1 MKYSR
6 FIFAISTCML
16 MSFLH
21 LGQKKPLHDDLELF
35 LPEDLEVSLWAE
47 SPLLF
52 NPTNMDVD
60 AKGRIWVTE
69 AVNYRNFNNDSTRLL
84 HHERG
89 DRVIILEDT
98 DHDGKADKS
107 TVFAEDRDL
116 VSPLGIAVIG
126 NKVIVS
132 CAPNL
137 IVYTDDNGDDKPD
150 HKEILL
156 TGFGGFDHDHALHAV
171 VGGPDGKWRFNTGN
185 AGPHIVTDKSGWTL
199 RSGSSY
205 NGGTPYN
212 NKNKAALVSD
222 DGRIWV
228 GGVQLEVNPDGTGLR
243 PVAHGFRN
251 SYETYVDSYGD
262 MWQNDNDD
270 QVVTCRVSW
279 LMEGGNAG
287 YFSADGSRLWQ
298 ADQRPGQDMF
308 TAHWHQE
315 DPGIMPAGDNSGAG
329 SPTGVV
335 LNEGDGLGKAY
346 RGMLFSADAGRN
358 LVFGYKP
365 QLKGSGFDLKGRRTN
380 FITSIPKD
388 NEAYVWNDKGHQSD
402 KRKWFR
408 PSDVMMGT
416 DGAMYI
422 ADWYDPVVGGH
433 QMKDSMGYGRIYR
446 IKPKGKIPRSPLIDF
461 NTEAGVLEALK
472 SPAINVRAFGFERA
486 RAMGLGESAKKL
498 VNTLLSSE
506 NPYHHARAAWLLNT
520 ADSASKKT
528 LEQWVAG
535 KDTRLGVV
543 AFRALRQSTAKPQLL
558 KLISQQ
564 MGRNSFLDR
573 EMAIALRDFNWVEKK
588 ALIERITN
596 RYDGND
602 DYLLET
608 IGISAE
614 LHEEELYATITQ
626 KYNAKLK
633 SATGQWIKPYARLV
647 WRLHPASSVPKLKAW
662 ILSPSI
668 PVTERKRAM
677 TALAFIHDAKAA
689 KLMLELSSS
698 SSKIIADQAKYWLAF
713 RQGNDWADLLD
724 WKTVGFDLKQERRLA
739 SMVAAKER
747 IMNLNISV
755 DDRCRTATGM
765 ATDEV
770 GGRILLGLGEAN
782 SIPADIQ
789 SCVIKG
795 FAKNPDQGN
804 RLRAEKLF
812 SEKNQPVDMGTSND
826 VGSKVSANVAKGK
839 NIFME
844 KCSSC
849 HKTSA
854 VGSDIGPDLTF
865 IGKKLD
871 QSSLI
876 HAIKYPNASIVF
888 GYEPWIIDTK
898 TGESFY
904 GFLVADGKNVVIKD
918 LSGKKHVI
926 SAESITKRKKQESSI
941 MPNAVS
947 LGLTE
952 EDLVHLTRYL
962 LELKQ

>member
-6 FIFAISTCML
+6 FILAISTCML

-21 LGQKKPLHDDLELF
+21 LGQKKPLHDDLGLF
-35 LPEDLEVSLWAE
+35 LPDDLEVSLWAE
-47 SPLLF
+47 SPMFF

-69 AVNYRNFNNDSTRLL
+69 AVNYRNFNNDSTKLL
-84 HHERG
+84 HHTKG
-89 DRVIILEDT
+89 DRVVILEDT
-98 DHDGKADKS
+98 DRDGKADKS

-150 HKEILL
+150 RKEILL
-156 TGFGGFDHDHALHAV
+156 TGFGGFDHDHALHSV
-171 VGGPDGKWRFNTGN
+171 VGSPDGKWHFNTGN
-185 AGPHIVTDKSGWTL
+185 AGPHVVTDKSGWTL

-212 NKNKAALVSD
+212 NKNKAALVSN

-228 GGVQLEVNPDGTGLR
+228 GGVQLEINPDGTGLR

-287 YFSADGSRLWQ
+287 YFSADGSRFWQ

-315 DPGIMPAGDNSGAG
+315 DPGVMPAGDNSGAG

-335 LNEGDGLGKAY
+335 LNEGDGLGSAY
-346 RGMLFSADAGRN
+346 RGILFSADAGRN

-365 QLKGSGFDLKGRRTN
+365 QLKGSGFDLKGKRTN
-380 FITSIPKD
+380 FITSLPKD
-388 NEAYVWNDKGHQSD
+388 DEAYVWNDKGHQSD

-446 IKPKGKIPRSPLIDF
+446 ITPKGKNLRSPLIDF
-461 NTEAGVLEALK
+461 NTEDGLLEAMK

-486 RAMGLGESAKKL
+486 RALGSSITRMKL
-498 VNTLLSSE
+498 ANKLLSSE
-506 NPYHHARAAWLLNT
+506 NPYHHARAAWLVNT
-520 ADSASKKT
+520 TDSAGKKT

-535 KDTRLGVV
+535 KDIRLGVV
-543 AFRALRQSTAKPQLL
+543 AFRALRQSASKPQLL
-558 KLISQQ
+558 HLIGQNI
-564 MGRNSFLDR
+564 GRSSFLDR

-596 RYDGND
+596 RYNGDD

-608 IGISAE
+608 IGIAAE
-614 LHEEELYATITQ
+614 HHEEELYRFITQ
-626 KYNAKLK
+626 KNNNRLQNAPGHWTK
-633 SATGQWIKPYARLV
+633 TYARLV
-647 WRLHPASSVPKLKAW
+647 WRLHPVSSVPTLKAW
-662 ILSPSI
+662 ILNPSI
-668 PVTERKRAM
+668 PTTERKQAM
-677 TALAFIHDAKAA
+677 TALAFINDAKAA
-689 KLMLELSSS
+689 NSMLEISNLSNKLMS
-698 SSKIIADQAKYWLAF
+698 DQAKYWLAF

-724 WKTVGFDLKQERRLA
+724 WKMVGFDLKQERHLA
-739 SMVAAKER
+739 SMIAAKAR
-747 IMNLNISV
+747 ILNVNISV
-755 DDRCRTATGM
+755 QDRCRTATLM
-765 ATDEV
+765 ANDEV
-770 GGRILLGLGEAN
+770 GGRILLGLAETN
-782 SIPADIQ
+782 SIPVDIQ
-789 SCVIKG
+789 SCVTKG
-795 FAKNPDQGN
+795 FAKNPDLGN
-804 RLRAEKLF
+804 RLRADKLF
-812 SEKNQPVDMGTSND
+812 AEKNQPIDLGRSPEKEI
-826 VGSKVSANVAKGK
+826 KVSADYTKGK
-839 NIFME
+839 NIFMA

-849 HKTSA
+849 HRTSNG
-854 VGSDIGPDLTF
+854 GSDIGPDLSY

-871 QSSLI
+871 QPSILN
-876 HAIKYPNASIVF
+876 AIKYPNASIVF

-898 TGESFY
+898 SGESFY
-904 GFLVADGKNVVIKD
+904 GFLIADGKTIVIKD
-918 LSGKKHVI
+918 LSGKKHSIPALSVI
-926 SAESITKRKKQESSI
+926 KKKKQESSI
-941 MPNAVS
+941 MPDAKALALN
-947 LGLTE
+947 E
-952 EDLVHLTRYL
+952 EDLTHLTRYL
-962 LELKQ
+962 LELK

>member
-6 FIFAISTCML
+6 FLFAISTCML

-21 LGQKKPLHDDLELF
+21 LGQNKPMHDDLGLF
-35 LPEDLEVSLWAE
+35 LPDDLEVSLWAE
-47 SPLLF
+47 SPMFF

-69 AVNYRNFNNDSTRLL
+69 AVNYRNFNNDSTKLL
-84 HHERG
+84 HHEKG
-89 DRVIILEDT
+89 DRIIILEDT
-98 DHDGKADKS
+98 DRDGKADKS

-150 HKEILL
+150 HKDILL

-171 VGGPDGKWRFNTGN
+171 VGSPDGKWLFNTGN
-185 AGPHIVTDKSGWTL
+185 AGPHMVTDRSGWTL

-212 NKNKAALVSD
+212 NNNKAALVSD

-228 GGVQLEVNPDGTGLR
+228 GGIQLEVNPDGTGLR

-251 SYETYVDSYGD
+251 SYETYIDSYGD

-287 YFSADGSRLWQ
+287 YFSADGSRFWQ
-298 ADQRPGQDMF
+298 ADQRPDQDMF

-315 DPGIMPAGDNSGAG
+315 DPGVMPAGDNSGAG

-335 LNEGDGLGKAY
+335 LNEGDGLGSKY
-346 RGMLFSADAGRN
+346 RGILFSADAGRN

-365 QLKGSGFDLKGRRTN
+365 QLKGSGFDLKGKRTN
-380 FITSIPKD
+380 FITSLPKD
-388 NEAYVWNDKGHQSD
+388 NESYVWNDKGNQSD
-402 KRKWFR
+402 NRKWFR
-408 PSDVMMGT
+408 PSDVMIGT

-433 QMKDSMGYGRIYR
+433 QMKDSLGYGRIYR
-446 IKPKGKIPRSPLIDF
+446 ITPKGKNPTSPLIDC
-461 NTEAGVLEALK
+461 NTEDGLLEALK
-472 SPAINVRAFGFERA
+472 SPAINVRASGYERA
-486 RAMGLGESAKKL
+486 RALGLTLNTKKL
-498 VNTLLSSE
+498 VNKLLSSE
-506 NPYHHARAAWLLNT
+506 NPYHRARAAWLLST
-520 ADSASKKT
+520 SDSAGKKT

-543 AFRALRQSTAKPQLL
+543 AFRALRNSTTKSQFL
-558 KLISQQ
+558 KLISRNL
-564 MGRNSFLDR
+564 GRNSFLDR
-573 EMAIALRDFNWVEKK
+573 EIAIALRDFAWVEKK
-588 ALIERITN
+588 ELIKRITI
-596 RYDGND
+596 RYGGND

-608 IGISAE
+608 IGIAAE
-614 LHEEELYATITQ
+614 HHEEELYAYITQ
-626 KYNAKLK
+626 KNSARLQNAP
-633 SATGQWIKPYARLV
+633 GHWIKNYARLV
-647 WRLHPASSVPKLKAW
+647 WRLHPVSAVTKLNAW
-662 ILSPSI
+662 ISNPSI
-668 PVTERKRAM
+668 PITERKRAM
-677 TALAFIHDAKAA
+677 NALAFINDAKAA
-689 KLMLELSSS
+689 KSMLRHSSS
-698 SSKIIADQAKYWLAF
+698 PSKIIRDHAKYWLSF

-724 WKTVGFDLKQERRLA
+724 WKKVGFDLKQERHLA
-739 SMVAAKER
+739 SMIAAKVR
-747 IMNLNISV
+747 ILNSNISV
-755 DDRCRTATGM
+755 EDRCRTATLM
-765 ATDEV
+765 ANDEV
-770 GGRILLGLGEAN
+770 GGRILLGLGETK
-782 SIPADIQ
+782 SIPIDIQ
-789 SCVIKG
+789 SCVTKG
-795 FAKNPDQGN
+795 FTKNPDLGN

-812 SEKNQPVDMGTSND
+812 SETIQPVDISISYGAEN
-826 VGSKVSANVAKGK
+826 KVSADFAKGK
-839 NIFME
+839 NIFTE

-849 HKTSA
+849 HKTTNI
-854 VGSDIGPDLTF
+854 GGDIGPDLTY

-871 QSSLI
+871 QTSILN
-876 HAIKYPNASIVF
+876 AIQYPNASIVF

-898 TGESFY
+898 SGESFY
-904 GFLVADGKNVVIKD
+904 GFLIADGKTIIIKD
-918 LSGKKHVI
+918 LSGKKHAIPATSVI
-926 SAESITKRKKQESSI
+926 KKKKQDSSI
-941 MPNAVS
+941 MPSATALALN
-947 LGLTE
+947 E

-962 LELKQ
+962 LELK

>member
-1 MKYSR
+1 
-6 FIFAISTCML
+6 ML

-21 LGQKKPLHDDLELF
+21 LGQKKPLHDDLGLF
-35 LPEDLEVSLWAE
+35 LPDDLEVSLWAE
-47 SPLLF
+47 SPMFF

-69 AVNYRNFNNDSTRLL
+69 AVNYRNFNNDSTKLL
-84 HHERG
+84 HHTKG

-98 DHDGKADKS
+98 DRDGKADKS
-107 TVFAEDRDL
+107 TVFTEDRDL

-150 HKEILL
+150 RKEILL

-171 VGGPDGKWRFNTGN
+171 VGSPDGKWHFNTGN
-185 AGPHIVTDKSGWTL
+185 AGPHVVSDKSGWTL

-212 NKNKAALVSD
+212 NKNRAALVSD

-228 GGVQLEVNPDGTGLR
+228 GGVQLEINPDGTGLR

-287 YFSADGSRLWQ
+287 YFSADGSRFWQ

-315 DPGIMPAGDNSGAG
+315 DPGVMPAGDNSGAG

-335 LNEGDGLGKAY
+335 LNEGDGLGSAY
-346 RGMLFSADAGRN
+346 RGTLFSADAGRN

-365 QLKGSGFDLKGRRTN
+365 QLKGSGFDLKGKRTN
-380 FITSIPKD
+380 FITSLPKD

-433 QMKDSMGYGRIYR
+433 QMKDSIGYGRIYR
-446 IKPKGKIPRSPLIDF
+446 ITPKGKNPATPLIDF
-461 NTEAGVLEALK
+461 NTENGLLEALK

-486 RAMGLGESAKKL
+486 RALGSSVNTMKL
-498 VNTLLSSE
+498 VNKLLSSE

-520 ADSASKKT
+520 SDSTGQKT

-543 AFRALRQSTAKPQLL
+543 AFRALRQSATKPQLL
-558 KLISQQ
+558 KLISQHI
-564 MGRNSFLDR
+564 GRSSFLDR
-573 EMAIALRDFNWVEKK
+573 EMAIALRDFSWAEKK
-588 ALIERITN
+588 ALIERISN
-596 RYDGND
+596 RYNGDD

-608 IGISAE
+608 IGIAAE
-614 LHEEELYATITQ
+614 HHKEELYAYLTQ
-626 KYNAKLK
+626 KNSARLQNAP
-633 SATGQWIKPYARLV
+633 QHWIKTYARLV
-647 WRLHPASSVPKLKAW
+647 WRLHPVSSVPTLKAW
-662 ILSPSI
+662 IVNPSI
-668 PVTERKRAM
+668 PLSERKRAM
-677 TALAFIHDAKAA
+677 TALAFINDTKAA
-689 KLMLELSSS
+689 KSMLEISNLSNKLMS
-698 SSKIIADQAKYWLAF
+698 DQAKYWLAF
-713 RQGNDWADLLD
+713 RQGNDWANLLD
-724 WKTVGFDLKQERRLA
+724 WKKVGFDVKQERHLA
-739 SMVAAKER
+739 SMIAAKAR
-747 IMNLNISV
+747 ILNVNISV
-755 DDRCRTATGM
+755 EDRCRTASQM
-765 ATDEV
+765 ANDEV
-770 GGRILLGLGEAN
+770 GGRILLGLGETN
-782 SIPADIQ
+782 SIPIDIQ
-789 SCVIKG
+789 NCVIKG
-795 FAKNPDQGN
+795 FAKNPDLGN
-804 RLRAEKLF
+804 RLRADKLF
-812 SEKNQPVDMGTSND
+812 SEKNQPVDLGISAEKEI
-826 VGSKVSANVAKGK
+826 KVSADYAKGK
-839 NIFME
+839 NIFMA

-849 HKTSA
+849 HRTSNG
-854 VGSDIGPDLTF
+854 GSDIGPDLTY

-871 QSSLI
+871 QTSILN
-876 HAIKYPNASIVF
+876 AIKYPNASIVF

-898 TGESFY
+898 SGESFY
-904 GFLVADGKNVVIKD
+904 GFLIADGKTIIIKD
-918 LSGKKHVI
+918 LSGKKYSIPALSVI
-926 SAESITKRKKQESSI
+926 KKKKQESSI
-941 MPNAVS
+941 MPDAKALALN
-947 LGLTE
+947 E
-952 EDLVHLTRYL
+952 EDLAHLTRYL
-962 LELKQ
+962 IELKQ

>member
-6 FIFAISTCML
+6 FILAISACIL

-21 LGQKKPLHDDLELF
+21 FKPKMPLQDNLGLF

-47 SPLLF
+47 SPLFF

-69 AVNYRNFNNDSTRLL
+69 AVNYRNFNNDSTKVL
-84 HHERG
+84 HHEKG
-89 DRVIILEDT
+89 DRIIILEDT
-98 DHDGKADKS
+98 NKDGKADKS
-107 TVFAEDRDL
+107 TIFTEDRDL

-126 NKVIVS
+126 NKIVVS
-132 CAPNL
+132 CSPNL
-137 IVYTDDNGDDKPD
+137 IVYTDVDGDDKPD
-150 HKEILL
+150 QKDILL
-156 TGFGGFDHDHALHAV
+156 TGFGGYDHDHALHAV

-185 AGPHIVTDKSGWTL
+185 AGPHVVTDKSGWTL

-212 NKNKAALVSD
+212 NQNKAALVSD

-228 GGVQLEVNPDGTGLR
+228 GGVQLEINPDGTGLR

-287 YFSADGSRLWQ
+287 YFSTDGSRFWQ

-315 DPGIMPAGDNSGAG
+315 DPGVMPAGDNSGAG

-365 QLKGSGFDLKGRRTN
+365 QLKGSGFELKGKRTN
-380 FITSIPKD
+380 FITSLSKD
-388 NEAYVWNDKGHQSD
+388 DEAYVWNDKGHQSD

-433 QMKDSMGYGRIYR
+433 QMKDSIGYGRIYR
-446 IKPKGKIPRSPLIDF
+446 ITPKGKNPKAPSIDV
-461 NTEAGVLEALK
+461 NTEDGLLQALK
-472 SPAINVRAFGFERA
+472 SPAINVRAFGLERA
-486 RAMGLGESAKKL
+486 RALGFSKSTKKM
-498 VNTLLSSE
+498 VTTLLSSE

-528 LEQWVAG
+528 LEQWLTS
-535 KDTRLGVV
+535 KDTRLGVA
-543 AFRALRQSTAKPQLL
+543 AFRALRQSTTKPQLL

-564 MGRNSFLDR
+564 IGRNSFLDR
-573 EMAIALRDFNWVEKK
+573 EMAIALREFNWVEKK

-608 IGISAE
+608 IGIIAE
-614 LHEEELYATITQ
+614 KHEEELYVYITQ
-626 KYNAKLK
+626 KYSAKLQN
-633 SATGQWIKPYARLV
+633 ATGHWIKPYARLV
-647 WRLHPASSVPKLKAW
+647 WRLHPVSAIPKLKSW
-662 ILSPSI
+662 ILNPSL
-668 PVTERKRAM
+668 PMTERKRAM
-677 TALAFIHDAKAA
+677 TALAFINDVKAA

-698 SSKIIADQAKYWLAF
+698 SSKVIADRAKYWLAF
-713 RQGNDWADLLD
+713 RQANDWGDLLD
-724 WKTVGFDLKQERRLA
+724 WKTVGFDLKQERHLA

-747 IMNLNISV
+747 ILNTNISV
-755 DDRCRTATGM
+755 DDRCRTATVM
-765 ATDEV
+765 ANDEV

-795 FAKNPDQGN
+795 FTKNPDLGN

-812 SEKNQPVDMGTSND
+812 SEKNQPVDLGMSND
-826 VGSKVSANVAKGK
+826 PGIHVAADFEKGK
-839 NIFME
+839 NIFMQ

-849 HKTSA
+849 HKISN
-854 VGSDIGPDLTF
+854 VGSEIGPDLTF

-876 HAIKYPNASIVF
+876 NAIKYPNASIVF

-904 GFLVADGKNVVIKD
+904 GFLLADGKNIIIKD

-926 SAESITKRKKQESSI
+926 PAESVTKRKKQESSI
-941 MPNAVS
+941 MPNTVS

-952 EDLVHLTRYL
+952 EDLVHLTKYL
-962 LELKQ
+962 LELK

>member
-6 FIFAISTCML
+6 FIIAISACVL

-21 LGQKKPLHDDLELF
+21 FKPKMPVQDDLGLF
-35 LPEDLEVSLWAE
+35 LPDDLEVSLWAE
-47 SPLLF
+47 SPLFF

-69 AVNYRNFNNDSTRLL
+69 AVNYRNFNNDSTKVL
-84 HHERG
+84 HHEKG
-89 DRVIILEDT
+89 DRIIILEDT
-98 DHDGKADKS
+98 DKDGKADKS
-107 TVFAEDRDL
+107 TVFTEDRDL

-126 NKVIVS
+126 NKVVVS
-132 CAPNL
+132 CSPNL
-137 IVYTDDNGDDKPD
+137 IVYTDVDGDDKPD
-150 HKEILL
+150 KKDILL

-171 VGGPDGKWRFNTGN
+171 VGSPDGKWRFNTGN
-185 AGPHIVTDKSGWTL
+185 AGPHMVTDKSGWTL

-212 NKNKAALVSD
+212 NQNKAALVSD

-287 YFSADGSRLWQ
+287 FFSADGSRFWQ

-315 DPGIMPAGDNSGAG
+315 DPGVMPAGDNSGAG

-335 LNEGDGLGKAY
+335 LNEGDGLGSTY

-365 QLKGSGFDLKGRRTN
+365 QLKGSGFDLKGKRTN
-380 FITSIPKD
+380 FITSLSKD
-388 NEAYVWNDKGHQSD
+388 DEAYVWNDKGHQAD

-433 QMKDSMGYGRIYR
+433 QMKDSIGYGRIYR
-446 IKPKGKIPRSPLIDF
+446 ITPKGKNPIPPSIDF
-461 NTEAGVLEALK
+461 NTEDGLLEALK
-472 SPAINVRAFGFERA
+472 SPAVNVRAFGLERA
-486 RAMGLGESAKKL
+486 RASEFGENTKKM
-498 VNTLLSSE
+498 VKKLLSSE
-506 NPYHHARAAWLLNT
+506 NPYHHARAAWLLKN
-520 ADSASKKT
+520 ADSTGKKI

-535 KDTRLGVV
+535 KDIRLSVV
-543 AFRALRQSTAKPQLL
+543 AFRVLRQSIAKTQLL
-558 KLISQQ
+558 KLIIQE
-564 MGRNSFLDR
+564 MGRSSFLDR
-573 EMAIALRDFNWVEKK
+573 EMAIAMRDFNWVEKK
-588 ALIERITN
+588 DLIGRITN

-608 IGISAE
+608 IGIIAE
-614 LHEEELYATITQ
+614 NHEEELYAYLTQ
-626 KYNAKLK
+626 KFSAKLQT
-633 SATGQWIKPYARLV
+633 APGHWIKPYARLV
-647 WRLHPASSVPKLKAW
+647 WRLHPVSAVPKLKSW
-662 ILSPSI
+662 ILNPSL
-668 PVTERKRAM
+668 PMAERKRAI
-677 TALAFIHDAKAA
+677 TALAFINDTKAA
-689 KLMLELSSS
+689 KQMQALSGTSN
-698 SSKIIADQAKYWLAF
+698 KTIADQAKYWLAF
-713 RQGNDWADLLD
+713 RQTNDWAELLD
-724 WKTVGFDLKQERRLA
+724 WKMVGFDLKQERHLA
-739 SMVAAKER
+739 SMQAAKAR
-747 IMNLNISV
+747 ILNENISI
-755 DDRCRTATGM
+755 DDRCRTATLM
-765 ATDEV
+765 ANDEI
-770 GGRILLGLGEAN
+770 GGRILLGLGEEN
-782 SIPADIQ
+782 NIPTDIQ
-789 SCVIKG
+789 PCIIKG
-795 FAKNPDQGN
+795 FTKNPDLGN
-804 RLRAEKLF
+804 RLRAAKMF
-812 SEKNQPVDMGTSND
+812 SEKNQPVEMGTSND
-826 VGSKVSANVAKGK
+826 PGIHIAADFEKGK
-839 NIFME
+839 NIFMQ

-849 HKTSA
+849 HKISN
-854 VGSDIGPDLTF
+854 VGSEIGPDLTY

-871 QSSLI
+871 QPSLL

-898 TGESFY
+898 AGESFY
-904 GFLVADGKNVVIKD
+904 GFLVADGKTIIMKD
-918 LSGKKHVI
+918 LSGKKHAIPATTV
-926 SAESITKRKKQESSI
+926 TKRKKQESSI
-941 MPNAVS
+941 MPNAAALALS
-947 LGLTE
+947 E
-952 EDLVHLTRYL
+952 QDLAHLSRYL
-962 LELKQ
+962 LELK

>member
-1 MKYSR
+1 MKYSW
-6 FIFAISTCML
+6 FILAVSASML

-21 LGQKKPLHDDLELF
+21 LRQKDSTKDDLGLF

-47 SPLLF
+47 SPLFF

-84 HHERG
+84 HHEKG

-98 DHDGKADKS
+98 NHDGKADKS
-107 TVFAEDRDL
+107 TVFTEDRDL

-137 IVYTDDNGDDKPD
+137 IVYTDDDGDDKPD

-156 TGFGGFDHDHALHAV
+156 TGFGGFDHDHALHSV

-185 AGPHIVTDKSGWTL
+185 AGPHVVTDKSGWTL

-228 GGVQLEVNPDGTGLR
+228 GGVQLEMNPDGTGLR

-287 YFSADGSRLWQ
+287 YFSADGSRFWQ

-315 DPGIMPAGDNSGAG
+315 DPGVMPAGDNSGAG

-335 LNEGDGLGKAY
+335 LNEGDGLGAQY
-346 RGMLFSADAGRN
+346 RGILFSADAGRN

-365 QLKGSGFDLKGRRTN
+365 QLKGSGFDLKGKRTN
-380 FITSIPKD
+380 FISSLSKD
-388 NEAYVWNDKGHQSD
+388 NEAYVWNDKGHQYD

-433 QMKDSMGYGRIYR
+433 QMKDSIGYGRIYR
-446 IKPKGKIPRSPLIDF
+446 VTPKGKNPRSPLIDV
-461 NTEAGVLEALK
+461 NTEDGMLEALK
-472 SPAINVRAFGFERA
+472 SPAINVRALGFERA
-486 RAMGLGESAKKL
+486 RAAGFSESTKKM
-498 VNTLLSSE
+498 VTKLLSSE

-520 ADSASKKT
+520 SDSAGKKT
-528 LEQWVAG
+528 LEEWVAG
-535 KDTRLGVV
+535 KDTRLGVA

-588 ALIERITN
+588 ALIERIST

-608 IGISAE
+608 IGIIAE
-614 LHEEELYATITQ
+614 DHEEELYNCITKQ
-626 KYNAKLK
+626 YSAKLQK
-633 SATGQWIKPYARLV
+633 ATGHWVKAYARLV
-647 WRLHPASSVPKLKAW
+647 WRLHPVSAVPQLKAW
-662 ILSPSI
+662 ILNTSI
-668 PVTERKRAM
+668 PITERRRAM
-677 TALAFIHDAKAA
+677 TALAFIKDGKAA
-689 KLMLELSSS
+689 KMMLTLSGSS
-698 SSKIIADQAKYWLAF
+698 NKITADQAKYWLAF

-724 WKTVGFDLKQERRLA
+724 WKTVGFDLKQERHLA
-739 SMVAAKER
+739 AMIAAKER
-747 IMNLNISV
+747 ILNPNISV

-765 ATDEV
+765 AIDEV
-770 GGRILLGLGEAN
+770 GGRILLGLGEAGI
-782 SIPADIQ
+782 IPADIQ

-795 FAKNPDQGN
+795 FPKNPDLGN
-804 RLRAEKLF
+804 RLRAEKMF
-812 SEKNQPVDMGTSND
+812 AEKNQAADMGISND
-826 VGSKVSANVAKGK
+826 AGIKVSANFEKGK
-839 NIFME
+839 NIFMG

-849 HKTSA
+849 HKMA
-854 VGSDIGPDLTF
+854 AAGNEIGPDLTF

-871 QSSLI
+871 QTSLLN
-876 HAIKYPNASIVF
+876 AIKYPSASIVF

-898 TGESFY
+898 SGESFY
-904 GFLVADGKNVVIKD
+904 GFLVADGNNIVLKD
-918 LSGKKHVI
+918 LSGKKHTIPASSV
-926 SAESITKRKKQESSI
+926 TKRKKQESSI
-941 MPNAVS
+941 MPNAVA

-952 EDLVHLTRYL
+952 QDLAHLTRYL

>member
-1 MKYSR
+1 MKYSW
-6 FIFAISTCML
+6 FIIAISACLL
-16 MSFLH
+16 MSFFPFTPIRTF
-21 LGQKKPLHDDLELF
+21 QKDLELF

-47 SPLLF
+47 SPLFF

-69 AVNYRNFNNDSTRLL
+69 AVNYRNFNNDSTKLL

-98 DHDGKADKS
+98 DKDGKADKS
-107 TVFAEDRDL
+107 TVFTEDRDL
-116 VSPLGIAVIG
+116 VSPLGIAIIG

-132 CAPNL
+132 CSPNL
-137 IVYTDDNGDDKPD
+137 IVYTDNNGDDKPD

-156 TGFGGFDHDHALHAV
+156 TGFGGFDHDHSLHAV
-171 VGGPDGKWRFNTGN
+171 VGSPDGKWLFNTGN

-199 RSGSSY
+199 RSGSLY

-228 GGVQLEVNPDGTGLR
+228 GGVQLQINPDGTGLR

-287 YFSADGSRLWQ
+287 YFSADGSRFWQ

-315 DPGIMPAGDNSGAG
+315 DPGVMPAGDNSGAG

-335 LNEGDGLGKAY
+335 LNEGDGLGPAY
-346 RGMLFSADAGRN
+346 RGTLFSADAGRN

-365 QLKGSGFDLKGRRTN
+365 QLKGSGFDLKGKRTN
-380 FITSIPKD
+380 FITSLTKD
-388 NEAYVWNDKGHQSD
+388 DEAYVWNDKGHQSD

-433 QMKDSMGYGRIYR
+433 QMKDSIGYGRIYR
-446 IKPKGKIPRSPLIDF
+446 ITPKGKNPLSPLIDF
-461 NTEAGVLEALK
+461 DTEEGLLEALK
-472 SPAINVRAFGFERA
+472 SPAINVRASGYERA
-486 RAMGLGESAKKL
+486 RASGFGESTKKL
-498 VNTLLSSE
+498 VNKLLSSE
-506 NPYHHARAAWLLNT
+506 NPYHHARAAWLLKNS
-520 ADSASKKT
+520 DSAGKKV
-528 LEQWVAG
+528 LEQWVSG
-535 KDTRLGVV
+535 KDIRLAAV
-543 AFRALRQSTAKPQLL
+543 AFRALRQSIAKPQLL

-564 MGRNSFLDR
+564 MGRSSFLDR
-573 EMAIALRDFNWVEKK
+573 EMAIAMRDFNWVEKK
-588 ALIERITN
+588 ELIERITN

-608 IGISAE
+608 IGVSAE
-614 LHEEELYATITQ
+614 HHEEELYAYITQ
-626 KYNAKLK
+626 KFSAKLQT
-633 SATGQWIKPYARLV
+633 APGHWIKPYARLV
-647 WRLHPASSVPKLKAW
+647 WRLHPASAVPKLKAW
-662 ILSPSI
+662 ILNPSI
-668 PVTERKRAM
+668 PMTERKRAL
-677 TALAFIHDAKAA
+677 TALAFINDVKAA
-689 KLMLELSSS
+689 KLMQSLSGT

-713 RQGNDWADLLD
+713 RQGNEWADLLD
-724 WKTVGFDLKQERRLA
+724 WKKIGFDLKQERHLA
-739 SMVAAKER
+739 SMIAAKER
-747 IMNLNISV
+747 ILNSNISAE
-755 DDRCRTATGM
+755 DRCRTATLM
-765 ATDEV
+765 ANDEV

-782 SIPADIQ
+782 GLPADIQ

-795 FAKNPDQGN
+795 FTKNPDLGN

-812 SEKNQPVDMGTSND
+812 AEASRPVNRDKPAATEI
-826 VGSKVSANVAKGK
+826 KVSADYTTGK
-839 NIFME
+839 NIFMQ

-849 HKTSA
+849 HKISNL
-854 VGSDIGPDLTF
+854 GNEIGPDLTF

-871 QSSLI
+871 QTSLLN
-876 HAIKYPNASIVF
+876 AIKYPNASIVF
-888 GYEPWIIDTK
+888 GYEPWIIETK

-904 GFLVADGKNVVIKD
+904 GFMIADGKTITIKD
-918 LSGKKHVI
+918 LSGKKHSLPAYSV
-926 SAESITKRKKQESSI
+926 TKKKKQDSSL
-941 MPNAVS
+941 MPNADALALS
-947 LGLTE
+947 E
-952 EDLVHLTRYL
+952 QDLAHLTRYL
-962 LELKQ
+962 LELK

>member
-6 FIFAISTCML
+6 LIFAISACIL

-21 LGQKKPLHDDLELF
+21 LGQKKPLHDDLGLF
-35 LPEDLEVSLWAE
+35 LPDDLEVSLWAE
-47 SPLLF
+47 SPMFF

-69 AVNYRNFNNDSTRLL
+69 AVNYRNFNNDSTKLL
-84 HHERG
+84 HHEKG
-89 DRVIILEDT
+89 DRIIILEDT
-98 DHDGKADKS
+98 DRDGKADKS
-107 TVFAEDRDL
+107 TVFTEDRDL

-132 CAPNL
+132 CSPNL

-150 HKEILL
+150 HKDILL

-171 VGGPDGKWRFNTGN
+171 VGSPDGKWLFNTGN
-185 AGPHIVTDKSGWTL
+185 AGPHIVTDQSGWTL
-199 RSGSSY
+199 RSGSLY

-212 NKNKAALVSD
+212 NKNKAALASD

-228 GGVQLEVNPDGTGLR
+228 GGIQLEVNADGTGLR
-243 PVAHGFRN
+243 PIAHGFRN

-287 YFSADGSRLWQ
+287 YFSADGSRFWQ
-298 ADQRPGQDMF
+298 ADQRPGQNMF

-315 DPGIMPAGDNSGAG
+315 DPGVMPAGDNSGAG

-335 LNEGDGLGKAY
+335 LNEGDGLGSAY
-346 RGMLFSADAGRN
+346 RGTLFSADAGRN

-365 QLKGSGFDLKGRRTN
+365 QLKGSGFDLKGKRTN
-380 FITSIPKD
+380 FITSLPKD
-388 NEAYVWNDKGHQSD
+388 NEAYVWNDKGNQSD

-422 ADWYDPVVGGH
+422 TDWYDPVVGGH

-446 IKPKGKIPRSPLIDF
+446 ITQKGKNPSAPLIDV
-461 NTEAGVLEALK
+461 NTEDGLLEALK

-486 RAMGLGESAKKL
+486 RALGFSANTQKL
-498 VNTLLSSE
+498 VNKLLSSE

-520 ADSASKKT
+520 SDSAGKKT

-543 AFRALRQSTAKPQLL
+543 AFRTLRQSATKSQLL
-558 KLISQQ
+558 KLINQN
-564 MGRNSFLDR
+564 MGRSSFLDR

-596 RYDGND
+596 RYNGDD

-608 IGISAE
+608 IGIAAE
-614 LHEEELYATITQ
+614 HHEEELYAYISQ
-626 KYNAKLK
+626 KNSNRLQAAPGHWLK
-633 SATGQWIKPYARLV
+633 NYARLV
-647 WRLHPASSVPKLKAW
+647 WRLHPVSSIPTLKGW
-662 ILSPSI
+662 IVNPSI
-668 PVTERKRAM
+668 PLPERKRAM
-677 TALAFIHDAKAA
+677 TALAFINDAKAA
-689 KLMLELSSS
+689 KSMLELSNLSN
-698 SSKIIADQAKYWLAF
+698 KIMRDEAKYWLSF

-724 WKTVGFDLKQERRLA
+724 WKTVGFDLKQERHLA
-739 SMVAAKER
+739 SMIAAKER
-747 IMNLNISV
+747 ILNANISV
-755 DDRCRTATGM
+755 DDRCRTATRM
-765 ATDEV
+765 ANDEV
-770 GGRILLGLGEAN
+770 GGRILLGLGETS
-782 SIPADIQ
+782 SIPTDIQ
-789 SCVIKG
+789 SCVING
-795 FAKNPDQGN
+795 FTKNPDLGN

-812 SEKNQPVDMGTSND
+812 STTNQPVD
-826 VGSKVSANVAKGK
+826 VGLPHDTEIKVSADYAKGK
-839 NIFME
+839 IIFTQ

-849 HKTSA
+849 HKISN
-854 VGSDIGPDLTF
+854 VGSDIGPDLTS

-871 QSSLI
+871 QPSILN
-876 HAIKYPNASIVF
+876 AINYPNASIVF

-898 TGESFY
+898 SGESFY
-904 GFLVADGKNVVIKD
+904 GFLVADGKTVIIKD
-918 LSGKKHVI
+918 LSGKKHTIPATSVI
-926 SAESITKRKKQESSI
+926 KKKKQDSSI
-941 MPNAVS
+941 MPNAKAMA
-947 LGLTE
+947 LND
-952 EDLVHLTRYL
+952 EDLEHLTRYL

>member
-6 FIFAISTCML
+6 FILAISACIL

-21 LGQKKPLHDDLELF
+21 FKPKMPLQDNLGLF
-35 LPEDLEVSLWAE
+35 LPDDLEVSLWAE
-47 SPLLF
+47 SPLFF

-69 AVNYRNFNNDSTRLL
+69 AVNYRNFNNDSTKVL
-84 HHERG
+84 HHEKG
-89 DRVIILEDT
+89 DRIIILEDT
-98 DHDGKADKS
+98 NKDGKADKS
-107 TVFAEDRDL
+107 TIFTEDRDL

-126 NKVIVS
+126 NKVVVS
-132 CAPNL
+132 CSPNL
-137 IVYTDDNGDDKPD
+137 IVYTDVDGDDKPD
-150 HKEILL
+150 QKDILL
-156 TGFGGFDHDHALHAV
+156 TGFGGYDHDHALHAV

-185 AGPHIVTDKSGWTL
+185 AGPHVVTDKSGWTL

-212 NKNKAALVSD
+212 NQNKAALVSD

-228 GGVQLEVNPDGTGLR
+228 GGVQLEINPDGTGLR

-287 YFSADGSRLWQ
+287 YFSTDGSRFWQ

-315 DPGIMPAGDNSGAG
+315 DPGVMPAGDNSGAG

-365 QLKGSGFDLKGRRTN
+365 QLKGSGFELKGKRTN
-380 FITSIPKD
+380 FITSLSKD
-388 NEAYVWNDKGHQSD
+388 DEAYVWNDKGHQSD

-433 QMKDSMGYGRIYR
+433 QMKDSIGYGRIYR
-446 IKPKGKIPRSPLIDF
+446 ITPKGKNPKAPAIDV
-461 NTEAGVLEALK
+461 NTEDGLLEALK
-472 SPAINVRAFGFERA
+472 SPAINVRALGFERA
-486 RAMGLGESAKKL
+486 RALGFSKSTKKM
-498 VNTLLSSE
+498 VTTLLSSE

-528 LEQWVAG
+528 LEQWLTS
-535 KDTRLGVV
+535 KDTRLGVA
-543 AFRALRQSTAKPQLL
+543 AFRALRQSTTKPQLL

-564 MGRNSFLDR
+564 IGRNSFLDR
-573 EMAIALRDFNWVEKK
+573 EMAIALREFNWVEKK
-588 ALIERITN
+588 GLIERITN

-608 IGISAE
+608 IGIIAE
-614 LHEEELYATITQ
+614 KHEEELYVYITQ
-626 KYNAKLK
+626 KYSAKLQN
-633 SATGQWIKPYARLV
+633 ATGHWIKPYARLV
-647 WRLHPASSVPKLKAW
+647 WRLHPVSAILKLKSW
-662 ILSPSI
+662 ILNPSL
-668 PVTERKRAM
+668 PMTERKRAM
-677 TALAFIHDAKAA
+677 TALAFINDVKAA

-698 SSKIIADQAKYWLAF
+698 SSKVIADQAKYWLAF
-713 RQGNDWADLLD
+713 RQANDWADLLD
-724 WKTVGFDLKQERRLA
+724 WKTVGFDLKQERHLA

-747 IMNLNISV
+747 ILNTNISV

-765 ATDEV
+765 ANDEV

-795 FAKNPDQGN
+795 FTKNPDLGN

-812 SEKNQPVDMGTSND
+812 SEKNQPVDLGMSND
-826 VGSKVSANVAKGK
+826 PGIHVAADFEKGK
-839 NIFME
+839 NIFMQ

-849 HKTSA
+849 HKISN
-854 VGSDIGPDLTF
+854 VGSEIGPDLTF

-876 HAIKYPNASIVF
+876 NAIKYPNASIVF

-904 GFLVADGKNVVIKD
+904 GFLLADGKNIIIKD

-926 SAESITKRKKQESSI
+926 PAESVTKRKKQESSI
-941 MPNAVS
+941 MPNTVS

-952 EDLVHLTRYL
+952 EDLVHLTKYL
-962 LELKQ
+962 LELK

>member
-1 MKYSR
+1 MKYSG

-21 LGQKKPLHDDLELF
+21 LGQKKPLHDDLGLF
-35 LPEDLEVSLWAE
+35 LPDDLEVSLWAE
-47 SPLLF
+47 SPMFF

-69 AVNYRNFNNDSTRLL
+69 AVNYRNFNNDSTKLL
-84 HHERG
+84 HHTKG

-98 DHDGKADKS
+98 DRDGKADKS
-107 TVFAEDRDL
+107 TVFTEDRDL

-150 HKEILL
+150 RKEILL

-171 VGGPDGKWRFNTGN
+171 VGSPDGKWHFNTGN
-185 AGPHIVTDKSGWTL
+185 AGPHVVSDKSGWTL

-212 NKNKAALVSD
+212 NKNRAALVSD

-228 GGVQLEVNPDGTGLR
+228 GGVQLEINPDGTGLR

-287 YFSADGSRLWQ
+287 YFSADGSRFWQ

-315 DPGIMPAGDNSGAG
+315 DPGVMPAGDNSGAG

-335 LNEGDGLGKAY
+335 LNEGDGLGSAY
-346 RGMLFSADAGRN
+346 RGTLFSADAGRN

-365 QLKGSGFDLKGRRTN
+365 QLKGSGFDLKGKRTN
-380 FITSIPKD
+380 FITSLPKD

-433 QMKDSMGYGRIYR
+433 QMKDSIGYGRIYR
-446 IKPKGKIPRSPLIDF
+446 ITPKGKNPATPLIDF
-461 NTEAGVLEALK
+461 NTENGLLEALK

-486 RAMGLGESAKKL
+486 RALGSSVNTMKL
-498 VNTLLSSE
+498 VNKLLSSE

-520 ADSASKKT
+520 SDSTGQKT

-543 AFRALRQSTAKPQLL
+543 AFRALRQSATKPQLL
-558 KLISQQ
+558 KLISQHI
-564 MGRNSFLDR
+564 GRSSFLDR
-573 EMAIALRDFNWVEKK
+573 EMAIALRDFSWAEKK
-588 ALIERITN
+588 ALIERISN
-596 RYDGND
+596 RYNGDD

-608 IGISAE
+608 IGIAAE
-614 LHEEELYATITQ
+614 HHEEELYAYLTQ
-626 KYNAKLK
+626 KNSARLQNAP
-633 SATGQWIKPYARLV
+633 QHWIKTYARLV
-647 WRLHPASSVPKLKAW
+647 WRLHPVSSVPTLKAW
-662 ILSPSI
+662 IVNPSI
-668 PVTERKRAM
+668 PLSERKRAM
-677 TALAFIHDAKAA
+677 TALAFINDTKAA
-689 KLMLELSSS
+689 KSMLEISNLSNKLMS
-698 SSKIIADQAKYWLAF
+698 DQAKYWLAF
-713 RQGNDWADLLD
+713 RQGNDWANLLD
-724 WKTVGFDLKQERRLA
+724 WKKVGFDVKQERHLA
-739 SMVAAKER
+739 SMIAAKAR
-747 IMNLNISV
+747 ILNVNISV
-755 DDRCRTATGM
+755 EDRCRTASQM
-765 ATDEV
+765 ANDEV
-770 GGRILLGLGEAN
+770 GGRILLGLGETN
-782 SIPADIQ
+782 SIPIDIQ
-789 SCVIKG
+789 NCVIKG
-795 FAKNPDQGN
+795 FAKNPDLGN
-804 RLRAEKLF
+804 RLRADKLF
-812 SEKNQPVDMGTSND
+812 SEKNQPVDLGISAEKEI
-826 VGSKVSANVAKGK
+826 KVSADYAKGK
-839 NIFME
+839 NIFMA

-849 HKTSA
+849 HRTSNG
-854 VGSDIGPDLTF
+854 GSDIGPDLTY

-871 QSSLI
+871 QTSILN
-876 HAIKYPNASIVF
+876 AIKYPNTSIVF

-898 TGESFY
+898 SGESFY
-904 GFLVADGKNVVIKD
+904 GFLIADGKTIIIKD
-918 LSGKKHVI
+918 LSGKKYSIPALSVI
-926 SAESITKRKKQESSI
+926 KKKKQESSI
-941 MPNAVS
+941 MPNAKA
-947 LGLTE
+947 LALNE
-952 EDLVHLTRYL
+952 EDLAHLTRYL
-962 LELKQ
+962 VELK

>member
-6 FIFAISTCML
+6 FILAISACVL

-21 LGQKKPLHDDLELF
+21 FKPKMPLQDNLGLF

-47 SPLLF
+47 SPLFF

-69 AVNYRNFNNDSTRLL
+69 AVNYRNFNNDSTKVL
-84 HHERG
+84 HHEKG
-89 DRVIILEDT
+89 DRIIILEDT
-98 DHDGKADKS
+98 NKDGKADKS
-107 TVFAEDRDL
+107 TIFTEDRDL

-126 NKVIVS
+126 NKIVVS
-132 CAPNL
+132 CSPNL
-137 IVYTDDNGDDKPD
+137 IVYTDVDGDDKPD
-150 HKEILL
+150 QKDILL
-156 TGFGGFDHDHALHAV
+156 TGFGGYDHDHALHAV

-185 AGPHIVTDKSGWTL
+185 AGPHVVTDKSGWTL

-212 NKNKAALVSD
+212 NQNKAALVSD

-228 GGVQLEVNPDGTGLR
+228 GGVQLEINPDGTGLR

-287 YFSADGSRLWQ
+287 YFSTDGSRFWQ

-315 DPGIMPAGDNSGAG
+315 DPGVMPAGDNSGAG

-365 QLKGSGFDLKGRRTN
+365 QLKGSGFELKGKRTN
-380 FITSIPKD
+380 FITSLSKD
-388 NEAYVWNDKGHQSD
+388 DEAYVWNDKGHQSD

-433 QMKDSMGYGRIYR
+433 QMKDSIGYGRIYR
-446 IKPKGKIPRSPLIDF
+446 ITPKGKNPKAPSIDV
-461 NTEAGVLEALK
+461 NTEDGLLEALK

-486 RAMGLGESAKKL
+486 RALGFSKSTKKM
-498 VNTLLSSE
+498 VTTLLSSE

-528 LEQWVAG
+528 LEQWLTS
-535 KDTRLGVV
+535 KDTRLGVA
-543 AFRALRQSTAKPQLL
+543 AFRALRQSTTKPQLL

-564 MGRNSFLDR
+564 IGRNSFLDR
-573 EMAIALRDFNWVEKK
+573 EMAIALREFNWVEKK

-608 IGISAE
+608 IGIIAE
-614 LHEEELYATITQ
+614 KHEEELYVYITQ
-626 KYNAKLK
+626 KYSAKLQN
-633 SATGQWIKPYARLV
+633 ATGHWIKPYARLV
-647 WRLHPASSVPKLKAW
+647 WRLHPVSAIPKLKSW
-662 ILSPSI
+662 ILNPSL
-668 PVTERKRAM
+668 PMTERKRAM
-677 TALAFIHDAKAA
+677 TALAFINDVKAA

-698 SSKIIADQAKYWLAF
+698 SSKVIADQAKYWLAF
-713 RQGNDWADLLD
+713 RQANDWGDLLD
-724 WKTVGFDLKQERRLA
+724 WKTVGFDLKQERHLA

-747 IMNLNISV
+747 ILNTNISV
-755 DDRCRTATGM
+755 DDRCRTATVM
-765 ATDEV
+765 ANDEV

-795 FAKNPDQGN
+795 FTKNPDLGN

-812 SEKNQPVDMGTSND
+812 SEKNQPVDLGMSND
-826 VGSKVSANVAKGK
+826 PGIHVAADFEKGK
-839 NIFME
+839 NIFMQ

-849 HKTSA
+849 HKISN
-854 VGSDIGPDLTF
+854 VGSEIGPDLTF

-876 HAIKYPNASIVF
+876 NAIKYPNASIVF

-904 GFLVADGKNVVIKD
+904 GFLLADGKNIIIKD

-926 SAESITKRKKQESSI
+926 PAESVTKRKKQESSI
-941 MPNAVS
+941 MPNTVS

-952 EDLVHLTRYL
+952 EDLVHLTKYL
-962 LELKQ
+962 LELK

>member
-6 FIFAISTCML
+6 FILAISACVL

-21 LGQKKPLHDDLELF
+21 FKPKMPLQDNLGLF

-47 SPLLF
+47 SPLFF

-69 AVNYRNFNNDSTRLL
+69 AVNYRNFNNDSTKVL
-84 HHERG
+84 HHEKG
-89 DRVIILEDT
+89 DRIIILEDT
-98 DHDGKADKS
+98 NKDGKADKS
-107 TVFAEDRDL
+107 TIFTEDRDL

-126 NKVIVS
+126 NKIVVS
-132 CAPNL
+132 CSPNL
-137 IVYTDDNGDDKPD
+137 IVYTDVDGDDKPD
-150 HKEILL
+150 QKDILL
-156 TGFGGFDHDHALHAV
+156 TGFGGYDHDHALHAV

-185 AGPHIVTDKSGWTL
+185 AGPHVVTDKSGWTL

-212 NKNKAALVSD
+212 NQNKAALVSD

-228 GGVQLEVNPDGTGLR
+228 GGVQLEINPDGTGLR

-287 YFSADGSRLWQ
+287 YFSTDGSRFWQ

-315 DPGIMPAGDNSGAG
+315 DPGVMPAGDNSGAG

-365 QLKGSGFDLKGRRTN
+365 QLKGSGFELKGKRTN
-380 FITSIPKD
+380 FITSLSKD
-388 NEAYVWNDKGHQSD
+388 DEAYVWNDKGHQSD

-433 QMKDSMGYGRIYR
+433 QMKDSIGYGRIYR
-446 IKPKGKIPRSPLIDF
+446 ITPKGKNPKAPSIDV
-461 NTEAGVLEALK
+461 NTEDGLLEALK
-472 SPAINVRAFGFERA
+472 SPAINVRALGFERA
-486 RAMGLGESAKKL
+486 RSLGFSKSTKKM
-498 VNTLLSSE
+498 VTTLLSSE

-528 LEQWVAG
+528 LEQWLTS
-535 KDTRLGVV
+535 KDTRLGVA
-543 AFRALRQSTAKPQLL
+543 AFRALRQSTTKPQLL

-564 MGRNSFLDR
+564 IGRNSFLDR
-573 EMAIALRDFNWVEKK
+573 EMAIALRELNWVEKK

-608 IGISAE
+608 IGIIAE
-614 LHEEELYATITQ
+614 KHEEELYVYITQ
-626 KYNAKLK
+626 KYSAKLQN
-633 SATGQWIKPYARLV
+633 ATGHWIKPYARLV
-647 WRLHPASSVPKLKAW
+647 WRLHPVSAIPKLKSW
-662 ILSPSI
+662 ILNPSL
-668 PVTERKRAM
+668 PMTERKRAM
-677 TALAFIHDAKAA
+677 TALAFINDVKAA

-698 SSKIIADQAKYWLAF
+698 SSKVIADQAKYWLAF
-713 RQGNDWADLLD
+713 RQANDWADLLD
-724 WKTVGFDLKQERRLA
+724 WKTVGFDLKQERHLA

-747 IMNLNISV
+747 ILNTNISV
-755 DDRCRTATGM
+755 DDRCRTATVM
-765 ATDEV
+765 ANDEV

-795 FAKNPDQGN
+795 FTKNPDLGN

-812 SEKNQPVDMGTSND
+812 SEKNQPVDLGMSND
-826 VGSKVSANVAKGK
+826 PGIHVAADFEKGK
-839 NIFME
+839 NIFMQ

-849 HKTSA
+849 HKISNF
-854 VGSDIGPDLTF
+854 GSEIGPDLTF

-876 HAIKYPNASIVF
+876 NAIKYPNASIVF

-904 GFLVADGKNVVIKD
+904 GFLLADGKNIIIKD

-926 SAESITKRKKQESSI
+926 PAESVTKRKKQESSI
-941 MPNAVS
+941 MPNTVS

-952 EDLVHLTRYL
+952 EDLVHLTKYL
-962 LELKQ
+962 LELK

>member
-6 FIFAISTCML
+6 FILAISACVL

-21 LGQKKPLHDDLELF
+21 FKPKMPLQDNLGLF

-47 SPLLF
+47 SPLFF

-69 AVNYRNFNNDSTRLL
+69 AVNYRNFNNDSTKVL
-84 HHERG
+84 HHEKG
-89 DRVIILEDT
+89 DRIIILEDT
-98 DHDGKADKS
+98 NKDGKADKS
-107 TVFAEDRDL
+107 TIFTEDRDL

-126 NKVIVS
+126 NKIVVS
-132 CAPNL
+132 CSPNL
-137 IVYTDDNGDDKPD
+137 IVYTDVDGDDKPD
-150 HKEILL
+150 QKDILL
-156 TGFGGFDHDHALHAV
+156 TGFGGYDHDHALHAV

-185 AGPHIVTDKSGWTL
+185 AGPHVVTDKSGWTL

-212 NKNKAALVSD
+212 NQNKAALVSD

-228 GGVQLEVNPDGTGLR
+228 GGVQLEINPDGTGLR

-287 YFSADGSRLWQ
+287 YFSTDGSRFWQ

-315 DPGIMPAGDNSGAG
+315 DPGVMPAGDNSGAG

-365 QLKGSGFDLKGRRTN
+365 QLKGSGFELKGKRTN
-380 FITSIPKD
+380 FITSLSKD
-388 NEAYVWNDKGHQSD
+388 DEAYVWNDKGHQSD

-433 QMKDSMGYGRIYR
+433 QMKDSIGYGRIYR
-446 IKPKGKIPRSPLIDF
+446 ITPKGKNPKAPSIDV
-461 NTEAGVLEALK
+461 NTEDGLLEALK

-486 RAMGLGESAKKL
+486 RALGFSKSTKKM
-498 VNTLLSSE
+498 VTTLLSSE

-528 LEQWVAG
+528 LEQWLTS
-535 KDTRLGVV
+535 KDIRLGVA
-543 AFRALRQSTAKPQLL
+543 AFRALRQSTTKPQLL

-564 MGRNSFLDR
+564 IGRNSFLDR
-573 EMAIALRDFNWVEKK
+573 EMAIALREFNWVEKK

-608 IGISAE
+608 IGIIAE
-614 LHEEELYATITQ
+614 KHEEELYVYITQ
-626 KYNAKLK
+626 KYSAKLQN
-633 SATGQWIKPYARLV
+633 ATGHWIKPYARLV
-647 WRLHPASSVPKLKAW
+647 WRLHPVSAIPKLKSW
-662 ILSPSI
+662 ILNPSL
-668 PVTERKRAM
+668 PMTERKRAM
-677 TALAFIHDAKAA
+677 TALAFINDVKAA

-698 SSKIIADQAKYWLAF
+698 SSKVIADQAKYWLAF
-713 RQGNDWADLLD
+713 RQANDWGDLLD
-724 WKTVGFDLKQERRLA
+724 WKTVGFDLKQERHLA

-747 IMNLNISV
+747 ILNTNISV
-755 DDRCRTATGM
+755 DDRCRTATVM
-765 ATDEV
+765 ANDEV

-795 FAKNPDQGN
+795 FTKNPDLGN

-812 SEKNQPVDMGTSND
+812 SEKNQPVDLGMSND
-826 VGSKVSANVAKGK
+826 PGIHVAADFEKGK
-839 NIFME
+839 NIFMQ

-849 HKTSA
+849 HKISN
-854 VGSDIGPDLTF
+854 VGSEIGPDLTF

-876 HAIKYPNASIVF
+876 NAIKYPNASIVF

-904 GFLVADGKNVVIKD
+904 GFLLADGKNIIIKD

-926 SAESITKRKKQESSI
+926 PAESVTKRKKQESSI
-941 MPNAVS
+941 MPNTVS

-952 EDLVHLTRYL
+952 EDLVHLTKYL
-962 LELKQ
+962 LELK

>member
-1 MKYSR
+1 
-6 FIFAISTCML
+6 

-21 LGQKKPLHDDLELF
+21 FKPKMPLQDNLGLF

-47 SPLLF
+47 SPLFF

-69 AVNYRNFNNDSTRLL
+69 AVNYRNFNNDSTKVL
-84 HHERG
+84 HHEKG
-89 DRVIILEDT
+89 DRIIILEDT
-98 DHDGKADKS
+98 NKDGKADKS
-107 TVFAEDRDL
+107 TIFTEDRDL

-126 NKVIVS
+126 NKIVVS
-132 CAPNL
+132 CSPNL
-137 IVYTDDNGDDKPD
+137 IVYTDVDGDDKPD
-150 HKEILL
+150 QKDILL
-156 TGFGGFDHDHALHAV
+156 TGFGGYDHDHALHAV

-185 AGPHIVTDKSGWTL
+185 AGPHVVTDKSGWTL

-212 NKNKAALVSD
+212 NQNKAALVSD

-228 GGVQLEVNPDGTGLR
+228 GGVQLEINPDGTGLR

-287 YFSADGSRLWQ
+287 YFSTDGSRFWQ

-315 DPGIMPAGDNSGAG
+315 DPGVMPAGDNSGAG

-365 QLKGSGFDLKGRRTN
+365 QLKGSGFELKGKRTN
-380 FITSIPKD
+380 FITSLSKD
-388 NEAYVWNDKGHQSD
+388 DEAYVWNDKGHQSD

-433 QMKDSMGYGRIYR
+433 QMKDSIGYGRIYR
-446 IKPKGKIPRSPLIDF
+446 ITPKGKNPKAPSIDV
-461 NTEAGVLEALK
+461 NTEDGLLQALK
-472 SPAINVRAFGFERA
+472 SPAINVRAFGLERA
-486 RAMGLGESAKKL
+486 RALGFSKSTKKM
-498 VNTLLSSE
+498 VTTLLSSE

-528 LEQWVAG
+528 LEQWLTS
-535 KDTRLGVV
+535 KDTRLGVA
-543 AFRALRQSTAKPQLL
+543 AFRALRQSTTKPQLL

-564 MGRNSFLDR
+564 IGRNSFLDR
-573 EMAIALRDFNWVEKK
+573 EMAIALREFNWVEKK
-588 ALIERITN
+588 GLIERITN

-608 IGISAE
+608 IGIIAE
-614 LHEEELYATITQ
+614 KHEEELYVYITQ
-626 KYNAKLK
+626 KYSAKLQN
-633 SATGQWIKPYARLV
+633 ATGHWIKPYARLV
-647 WRLHPASSVPKLKAW
+647 WRLHPVSAIPKLKSW
-662 ILSPSI
+662 ILNPSL
-668 PVTERKRAM
+668 PMTERKRAM
-677 TALAFIHDAKAA
+677 TALAFINDVKAA

-698 SSKIIADQAKYWLAF
+698 SSKVIADRAKYWLAF
-713 RQGNDWADLLD
+713 RQANDWGDLLD
-724 WKTVGFDLKQERRLA
+724 WKTVGFDLKQERHLA

-747 IMNLNISV
+747 ILNTNISV
-755 DDRCRTATGM
+755 DDRCRTATVM
-765 ATDEV
+765 ANDEV

-795 FAKNPDQGN
+795 FTKNPDLGN

-812 SEKNQPVDMGTSND
+812 SEKNQPVDLGMSND
-826 VGSKVSANVAKGK
+826 PGIHVAADFEKGK
-839 NIFME
+839 NIFMQ

-849 HKTSA
+849 HKISN
-854 VGSDIGPDLTF
+854 VGSEIGPDLTF

-876 HAIKYPNASIVF
+876 NAIKYPNASIVF

-904 GFLVADGKNVVIKD
+904 GFLLADGKNIIIKD

-926 SAESITKRKKQESSI
+926 PAESVTKRKKQESSI
-941 MPNAVS
+941 MPNTVS

-952 EDLVHLTRYL
+952 EDLVHLTKYL
-962 LELKQ
+962 LELK

>member
-1 MKYSR
+1 
-6 FIFAISTCML
+6 

-21 LGQKKPLHDDLELF
+21 FKPKMPLQDNLGLF

-47 SPLLF
+47 SPLFF

-69 AVNYRNFNNDSTRLL
+69 AVNYRNFNNDSTKVL
-84 HHERG
+84 HHEKG
-89 DRVIILEDT
+89 DRIIILEDT
-98 DHDGKADKS
+98 NKDGKADKS
-107 TVFAEDRDL
+107 TIFTEDRDL

-126 NKVIVS
+126 NKIVVS
-132 CAPNL
+132 CSPNL
-137 IVYTDDNGDDKPD
+137 IVYTDVDGDDKPD
-150 HKEILL
+150 QKDILL
-156 TGFGGFDHDHALHAV
+156 TGFGGYDHDHALHAV

-185 AGPHIVTDKSGWTL
+185 AGPHVVTDKSGWTL

-212 NKNKAALVSD
+212 NQNKAALVSD

-228 GGVQLEVNPDGTGLR
+228 GGVQLEINPDGTGLR

-287 YFSADGSRLWQ
+287 YFSTDGSRFWQ

-315 DPGIMPAGDNSGAG
+315 DPGVMPAGDNSGAG

-365 QLKGSGFDLKGRRTN
+365 QLKGSGFELKGKRTN
-380 FITSIPKD
+380 FITSLSKD
-388 NEAYVWNDKGHQSD
+388 DEAYVWNDKGHQSD

-433 QMKDSMGYGRIYR
+433 QMKDSIGYGRIYR
-446 IKPKGKIPRSPLIDF
+446 ITPKGKNPKAPSIDV
-461 NTEAGVLEALK
+461 NTEDGLLEALK

-486 RAMGLGESAKKL
+486 RALGFSKSTKKM
-498 VNTLLSSE
+498 VTTLLSSE

-528 LEQWVAG
+528 LEQWLTS
-535 KDTRLGVV
+535 KDTRLGVA
-543 AFRALRQSTAKPQLL
+543 AFRALRQSTTKPQLL

-564 MGRNSFLDR
+564 IGRNSFLDR
-573 EMAIALRDFNWVEKK
+573 EMAIALREFNWVEKK

-608 IGISAE
+608 IGIIAE
-614 LHEEELYATITQ
+614 KHEEELYVYITQ
-626 KYNAKLK
+626 KYSAKLQN
-633 SATGQWIKPYARLV
+633 ATGHWIKPYARLV
-647 WRLHPASSVPKLKAW
+647 WRLHPVSAIPKLKSW
-662 ILSPSI
+662 ILNPSL
-668 PVTERKRAM
+668 PMTERKRAM
-677 TALAFIHDAKAA
+677 TALAFINDVKAA

-698 SSKIIADQAKYWLAF
+698 STKIIADQAKYWLAF
-713 RQGNDWADLLD
+713 RQANDWADLLD
-724 WKTVGFDLKQERRLA
+724 WKTVGFDLKQERHLA

-747 IMNLNISV
+747 ILNTNISV
-755 DDRCRTATGM
+755 DDRCRTATVM
-765 ATDEV
+765 ANDEV

-795 FAKNPDQGN
+795 FTKNPDLGN

-812 SEKNQPVDMGTSND
+812 SEKNQPVDLGMSND
-826 VGSKVSANVAKGK
+826 PGIHVAADFEKGK
-839 NIFME
+839 NIFMQ

-849 HKTSA
+849 HKISN
-854 VGSDIGPDLTF
+854 VGSEIGPDLTF

-876 HAIKYPNASIVF
+876 NAIKYPNASIVF

-904 GFLVADGKNVVIKD
+904 GFLLADGKNIIIKD

-926 SAESITKRKKQESSI
+926 PAESVTKRKKQESSI
-941 MPNAVS
+941 MPNTVS

-952 EDLVHLTRYL
+952 EDLVHLTKYL
-962 LELKQ
+962 LELK

>member
-1 MKYSR
+1 
-6 FIFAISTCML
+6 

-21 LGQKKPLHDDLELF
+21 FKPKMNLQDDLGLF
-35 LPEDLEVSLWAE
+35 LPDDLEVSLWAE
-47 SPLLF
+47 SPLFF

-69 AVNYRNFNNDSTRLL
+69 AVNYRNFNNDSTKVL
-84 HHERG
+84 HHEKG
-89 DRVIILEDT
+89 DRIIILEDT
-98 DHDGKADKS
+98 DKDGKADKS
-107 TVFAEDRDL
+107 TVFTEDRDL

-126 NKVIVS
+126 NKVVVS
-132 CAPNL
+132 CSPNL
-137 IVYTDDNGDDKPD
+137 IVYTDVDGDDKPD
-150 HKEILL
+150 KKDILL

-171 VGGPDGKWRFNTGN
+171 VGSPDGKWRFNTGN
-185 AGPHIVTDKSGWTL
+185 AGPHMVTDKSGWTL

-212 NKNKAALVSD
+212 NQNKAALVSD

-228 GGVQLEVNPDGTGLR
+228 GGVQLEINPDGTGLR

-287 YFSADGSRLWQ
+287 YFSADGSRFWQ

-315 DPGIMPAGDNSGAG
+315 DPGVMPAGDNSGAG

-335 LNEGDGLGKAY
+335 LNEGDGLGSAY

-365 QLKGSGFDLKGRRTN
+365 QLKGSGFDLKGKRTN
-380 FITSIPKD
+380 FITSLSKD
-388 NEAYVWNDKGHQSD
+388 DEAYVWNDKGHQAD

-433 QMKDSMGYGRIYR
+433 QMKDSIGYGRIYR
-446 IKPKGKIPRSPLIDF
+446 ITPKGKNPIPPSIDF
-461 NTEAGVLEALK
+461 NTEDGLLEALK
-472 SPAINVRAFGFERA
+472 SPAVNVRAWGLERA
-486 RAMGLGESAKKL
+486 RASEFGENTKKMVKKL
-498 VNTLLSSE
+498 LLSE
-506 NPYHHARAAWLLNT
+506 NPYHHARAAWLLKN
-520 ADSASKKT
+520 ADSTGKKI

-535 KDTRLGVV
+535 KDIRLSVV
-543 AFRALRQSTAKPQLL
+543 AFRVLRQSIAKPQLL

-564 MGRNSFLDR
+564 MGKSSFLDR
-573 EMAIALRDFNWVEKK
+573 EMAIAMRDFNWVEKK
-588 ALIERITN
+588 ELIGRITN

-608 IGISAE
+608 IGIIAE
-614 LHEEELYATITQ
+614 NHEEKLYAYLTQ
-626 KYNAKLK
+626 KFSAKLQT
-633 SATGQWIKPYARLV
+633 APGHWIKPYARLV
-647 WRLHPASSVPKLKAW
+647 WRLHPVSAVPTLKSW
-662 ILSPSI
+662 ILNPSL
-668 PVTERKRAM
+668 PMAERKRAM
-677 TALAFIHDAKAA
+677 TALAFINDTKAA
-689 KLMLELSSS
+689 KQMQALSGTSN
-698 SSKIIADQAKYWLAF
+698 KTIADQAKYWLAF
-713 RQGNDWADLLD
+713 RQTNDWAELLD
-724 WKTVGFDLKQERRLA
+724 WKMVGFDLKQERHLA
-739 SMVAAKER
+739 SMQAAKAR
-747 IMNLNISV
+747 IMNENISI
-755 DDRCRTATGM
+755 DDRCRTATLM
-765 ATDEV
+765 ANDEI

-782 SIPADIQ
+782 NIPTDIQ
-789 SCVIKG
+789 PCIIKG
-795 FAKNPDQGN
+795 FTKNPDLGN
-804 RLRAEKLF
+804 RLRAAKMF
-812 SEKNQPVDMGTSND
+812 SEKNQPVEMGITND
-826 VGSKVSANVAKGK
+826 PGIHFAADFEKGK
-839 NIFME
+839 NIFMQ

-849 HKTSA
+849 HKISN
-854 VGSDIGPDLTF
+854 VGSEIGPDLTF

-871 QSSLI
+871 QPSLL

-904 GFLVADGKNVVIKD
+904 GFLVADGKTIIMKD
-918 LSGKKHVI
+918 LSGKKHAIPASTV
-926 SAESITKRKKQESSI
+926 TRRKKQESSI
-941 MPNAVS
+941 MPNAAALALS
-947 LGLTE
+947 E
-952 EDLVHLTRYL
+952 QDLAHLSRYL
-962 LELKQ
+962 LELK